1 MDDYS
6 IISED
11 IEIIN
16 NNQRRGGKPKDRVW
30 DYFKVI
36 DVPNNSHKGAQ
47 CVFCFLSW
55 KRGKPTDMK
64 AHLALKCPMVNHNV
78 KLEYLRTI
86 SSEDL
91 EQTIQNQSDDNDNNI
106 ADTAKINKALVRLFV
121 CCGIPFSIV
130 DSPFFQDFVKSLC
143 YKYELPGR
151 TTLSGNYLD
160 AEIANITLKVE
171 EELRFLKNLTLG

>member
-1 MDDYS
+1 
-6 IISED
+6 
-11 IEIIN
+11 
-16 NNQRRGGKPKDRVW
+16 
-30 DYFKVI
+30 
-36 DVPNNSHKGAQ
+36 
-47 CVFCFLSW
+47 
-55 KRGKPTDMK
+55 
-64 AHLALKCPMVNHNV
+64 MVNYNV
-78 KLEYLRTI
+78 KLEYLHTI

-130 DSPFFQDFVKSLC
+130 DSPFFQDFVC